1 MANEAKIDPDIKVLL
16 PDGSTRSLT
25 TYLIPSAWLMAAA
38 VLLMVSMVVPY
49 WSMTLKAPQYP
60 KGLKVDVYI
69 NHIQGDVT
77 EIDGLNHYLGM
88 PPLDEGG
95 KLERSISLLAVVA
108 FGMLLLADMFVHN
121 QWAAL
126 LALPA
131 IGFPLGFLADL
142 YLILYNY
149 GHSIDPKSA
158 LGSAIKPFT
167 PPLIGEGKI
176 GQFASVAEPQLGL
189 FLAFA
194 ASALIL
200 VGLYYHRKAYKP
212 VVEARKRAHLQ
223 NAAPGT
229 PSAAGTSTPGA

>member
-1 MANEAKIDPDIKVLL
+1 MKGISLDPDVKVLL

-25 TYLIPSAWLMAAA
+25 SYLVPSAWLMVAAL
-38 VLLMVSMVVPY
+38 LLMISMVVPY

-69 NHIQGDVT
+69 NHIQGDVA

-95 KLERSISLLAVVA
+95 RLERSISLLAIVA
-108 FGMLLLADMFVHN
+108 FGLLLLADMFVHN

-131 IGFPLGFLADL
+131 IGFPFAFLADL
-142 YLILYNY
+142 YYILYVY

-158 LGSAIKPFT
+158 LGGAIQPFT
-167 PPLIGEGKI
+167 PPLIGVGKI
-176 GQFASVAEPQLGL
+176 GQFGSVAEPQLGL
-189 FLAFA
+189 YLAFA
-194 ASALIL
+194 ASLTILI
-200 VGLYYHRKAYKP
+200 GLYFHRAAYKP
-212 VVEARKRAHLQ
+212 VLDARKRAYAQ
-223 NAAPGT
+223 GAQPAPEAQGSKT
-229 PSAAGTSTPGA
+229 

>member
-1 MANEAKIDPDIKVLL
+1 MANQSKIDPDVKVLL
-16 PDGSTRSLT
+16 PDGSTHPLT

-69 NHIQGDVT
+69 NHIQGDIT

-95 KLERSISLLAVVA
+95 KFERSISLLAVLA

-131 IGFPLGFLADL
+131 IGFPLAFLADL

-189 FLAFA
+189 LLAFV

-212 VVEARKRAHLQ
+212 IVEARKRIQAQ
-223 NAAPGT
+223 NAAP
-229 PSAAGTSTPGA
+229 AAPAATGTSPSGA

>member
-1 MANEAKIDPDIKVLL
+1 MKAIQIDPDVKVLL
-16 PDGSTRSLT
+16 PDGSTRPLLT
-25 TYLIPSAWLMAAA
+25 FLIPSAWLMAAA
-38 VLLMVSMVVPY
+38 VLLMVSAVVPY
-49 WSMTLKAPQYP
+49 WRMTLKAPQYP

-88 PPLDEGG
+88 PPLNDGG
-95 KLERSISLLAVVA
+95 QFERSISLLAVVSL
-108 FGMLLLADMFVHN
+108 GLLLLATMFVHN

-142 YLILYNY
+142 FLILYNY

-158 LGSAIKPFT
+158 LGGAIKPFT

-176 GQFASVAEPQLGL
+176 GQFASLAEPQLGL
-189 FLAFA
+189 LLAFL
-194 ASALIL
+194 ASALVL
-200 VGLYYHRKAYKP
+200 VGLYTHRAAYKP
-212 VVEARKRAHLQ
+212 IVEARLRAKAQ
-223 NAAPGT
+223 AVAVATEPGT
-229 PSAAGTSTPGA
+229 ANG